1 MIQPQNGKKQNPKAF
16 AFSSIVKAKCLQSRS
31 IEKEQRRLH
40 VPTYDCSYGKQAQYV
55 VVVHRSPKVH
65 NAGVGD
71 YSLDAQFRITV
82 TAVCLSSTTRITS
95 SEELKLG
102 HPCKIFKNTAHAAKE
117 EIGNQPKRWVDNQK
131 ERLLGALR
139 GQNFDADNVFFPA
152 WTRVEVPL
160 FTTH

>member
-55 VVVHRSPKVH
+55 VVVHRPPKVH

-71 YSLDAQFRITV
+71 YSLDLIWHSLGSQQLLL
-82 TAVCLSSTTRITS
+82 CLSSTTRITS
-95 SEELKLG
+95 SEELLV

-131 ERLLGALR
+131 ERLLGALG
-139 GQNFDADNVFFPA
+139 GQNFDADIVFFPA
-152 WTRVEVPL
+152 WT
-160 FTTH
+160 

>member
-55 VVVHRSPKVH
+55 VVVHRSPKVGKSSLIKWLVKHYTNHNLPEVH

-102 HPCKIFKNTAHAAKE
+102 HPCKIFKNTAHVK
-117 EIGNQPKRWVDNQK
+117 D
-131 ERLLGALR
+131 
-139 GQNFDADNVFFPA
+139 VF
-152 WTRVEVPL
+152 TSDL
-160 FTTH
+160 

>member
-31 IEKEQRRLH
+31 IEKEQRRLR

-55 VVVHRSPKVH
+55 VVVHRPPKVH
-65 NAGVGD
+65 NAGVGH
-71 YSLDAQFRITV
+71 YSLDQLLL
-82 TAVCLSSTTRITS
+82 CLSSTTRITS

-139 GQNFDADNVFFPA
+139 GQNFDADIVFFPA
-152 WTRVEVPL
+152 RTRFEVPL